1 MKHYSELSPLEKKAR
16 EASGRLKCTDCPIYK
31 LCKTSEMF
39 IDACDFIYLSA
50 FKTGYNTRKKRNKKI
65 KKEKIICFAS
75 VTNPVNVTR

>member
-1 MKHYSELSPLEKKAR
+1 MH
-16 EASGRLKCTDCPIYK
+16 K

-50 FKTGYNTRKKRNKKI
+50 FKTGYNTRKKKTRRLKK
-65 KKEKIICFAS
+65 KKIICFAS

>member
-50 FKTGYNTRKKRNKKI
+50 FKTGYNNRDVLELEKKRDKYRN
-65 KKEKIICFAS
+65 ES
-75 VTNPVNVTR
+75 ENSN